1 MSFLKKWRFVIIVLG
16 IAILGLILTP
26 TKFREPVKNYFW
38 TVFKPISSA
47 FLSVGRIT
55 PFFKDTFHFRSII
68 RQNSDLVKENLDLQ
82 SRMAKLSE
90 VGYENEV
97 LKKELG
103 FMKSQDLTKTVPA
116 AIIAESSGYLKS
128 VVIDKG
134 KNDNLSTGD
143 AVISQGILVG
153 TVGNV
158 RQDNSD
164 VILITDFNSLI
175 PVILQNSRGT
185 GLMRGGVTGLSVEQI
200 PLNITLQK
208 NENVVTSGLGG
219 QIPGGILIG
228 KTGEVISKEGEIF
241 QKINVSSPIDFS
253 RLEVLFVIKNE

>member
-1 MSFLKKWRFVIIVLG
+1 MEFFKKWRFIIIVLA
-16 IAILGLILTP
+16 IAILGLIFTP

-38 TVFKPISSA
+38 VVFRPISSSI
-47 FLSVGRIT
+47 LTIGRIT

-68 RQNSDLVKENLDLQ
+68 KQNSDLVKENLELQ
-82 SRMAKLSE
+82 SKLAKLSE
-90 VGYENEV
+90 VGYENEI

-103 FMKSQDLTKTVPA
+103 FMQSQDLSKTVPA
-116 AIIAESSGYLKS
+116 AIIGQSNGYLKS
-128 VVIDKG
+128 VIIDKG
-134 KNDNLSTGD
+134 KNDGLVIGD
-143 AVISQGILVG
+143 AVISQGVLVG
-153 TVGNV
+153 TISDV
-158 RQDNSD
+158 RESNAD

-185 GLMRGGVTGLSVEQI
+185 GLMRGGLTGLSIEQI

-219 QIPGGILIG
+219 QIPAGILVG
-228 KTGEVISKEGEIF
+228 KAGNIISKEGEIF
-241 QKINVSSPIDFS
+241 QKVDVSSPVDFS